1 MSSTMSKHGTRLACV
16 LFAVLVA
23 FGAAGPLAAQ
33 TVTVIAHDAWA
44 REPVPTRDVTALFLV
59 LENRGATPRAVVS
72 GESDA
77 ASKVELHEMKMAG
90 SMMRMS
96 PVKQIDVP
104 AGGKT
109 ELKPGGLHVMMFG
122 LKKRPAPGDTLTL
135 TLTLDDGTKVPVT
148 ATVRREEVK
157 Q

>member
-1 MSSTMSKHGTRLACV
+1 MSSNTSKHGTRIARV
-16 LFAVLVA
+16 LFVWIVA
-23 FGAAGPLAAQ
+23 LGAAGPLAAQ
-33 TVTVIAHDAWA
+33 TVAITAHDGWA
-44 REPVPTRDVTALFLV
+44 REPVPSRDVTALFVV
-59 LENRGATPRAVVS
+59 LENRGATARAVVS

-77 ASKVELHEMKMAG
+77 AAKVELHEMKMDGA
-90 SMMRMS
+90 MMRMS
-96 PVKQIDVP
+96 PVNQIDVP

-122 LKKRPAPGDTLTL
+122 LKKRPAPGDTLTV

-157 Q
+157 P